1 MLPLS
6 NSGDEVTLKGITAL
20 ALRYQHHAV
29 AMHSP
34 NLGLGL
40 LRPDAAKL
48 LLEVGHTPSAIVRGE
63 VPLQAI
69 DNSAPVWVWATPWY
83 TPEFVHGL
91 GFHGRRL
98 RSRCPA

>member
-6 NSGDEVTLKGITAL
+6 NSGDDVTLKGITAL

-48 LLEVGHTPSAIVRGE
+48 LLEVGHTPSAIV
-63 VPLQAI
+63 
-69 DNSAPVWVWATPWY
+69 
-83 TPEFVHGL
+83 HGL

-98 RSRCPA
+98 RSRCPALSQHPSWNFEF